1 MTEKET
7 SPGPGNEQKGATSA
21 SRHEHRVLAVMLMVM
36 HVAVWWDF
44 AGSISRSLMLAHLGL
59 FLLWQPMWRRE
70 RQLALQGTLI
80 FLVVT
85 VAFIAW
91 LNWGLMTLW
100 LLMLTGF
107 LGGRVIV
114 GTRDRYAYLLS
125 LVFVV
130 SEILIGCIPPM
141 FDVRTLSDEFT
152 EIFRYGMLA
161 VPFVLLF
168 IPPQRRVSTSVR
180 PVDFLYGLTTSLLT
194 IVLGLGSLL
203 SMYLTGA
210 AYAEALIQT
219 ILAIALFLFVISM
232 LWSPLAGFAGL
243 GQIWERY
250 LLSIGTPF
258 EDWLAELAG
267 LVRQKQSPREFMDS
281 AILLMARLS
290 WIAGAE
296 WRQGERSGSAG
307 AQNRYVFRHENA
319 GIAFV
324 IYTYRPMGVAL
335 QLHCKLLLSLITQFR
350 LAKEREQEI
359 ARSTQLQAIYET
371 GARVTHDIKNLLQS
385 LQGLAAMVESEDET
399 RRGELQ
405 IMLKRHL
412 PYLTSRLQLAL
423 SKLQAPEDKTIVRR
437 KLDAWWAD
445 LKARNTGGD
454 IDFKSDI
461 KNTPPIPVELFDS
474 VVENLL
480 ENARGK
486 RQSEPGID
494 ITVSLVSDDGGT
506 ALSVFDTGSGV
517 DAEVVSSL
525 FKAPVTSRH
534 GLGIGLYQA
543 AVHAEQLGFRL
554 ELEENGRSGVR
565 FELRDV

>member
-7 SPGPGNEQKGATSA
+7 STGPGNERKDATSA
-21 SRHEHRVLAVMLMVM
+21 SRHEHRVLALMLMVL

-44 AGSISRSLMLAHLGL
+44 AGPISRSLMLAHLGL

-219 ILAIALFLFVISM
+219 ILAIALFLFVISI

-258 EDWLAELAG
+258 EDWLA
-267 LVRQKQSPREFMDS
+267 
-281 AILLMARLS
+281 
-290 WIAGAE
+290 
-296 WRQGERSGSAG
+296 
-307 AQNRYVFRHENA
+307 
-319 GIAFV
+319 
-324 IYTYRPMGVAL
+324 
-335 QLHCKLLLSLITQFR
+335 
-350 LAKEREQEI
+350 
-359 ARSTQLQAIYET
+359 
-371 GARVTHDIKNLLQS
+371 
-385 LQGLAAMVESEDET
+385 
-399 RRGELQ
+399 
-405 IMLKRHL
+405 
-412 PYLTSRLQLAL
+412 
-423 SKLQAPEDKTIVRR
+423 
-437 KLDAWWAD
+437 
-445 LKARNTGGD
+445 
-454 IDFKSDI
+454 
-461 KNTPPIPVELFDS
+461 
-474 VVENLL
+474 
-480 ENARGK
+480 
-486 RQSEPGID
+486 
-494 ITVSLVSDDGGT
+494 
-506 ALSVFDTGSGV
+506 
-517 DAEVVSSL
+517 
-525 FKAPVTSRH
+525 
-534 GLGIGLYQA
+534 
-543 AVHAEQLGFRL
+543 
-554 ELEENGRSGVR
+554 
-565 FELRDV
+565 

>member
-1 MTEKET
+1 MTEKITTPE
-7 SPGPGNEQKGATSA
+7 SRNEQKDTTSA
-21 SRHEHRVLAVMLMVM
+21 PPHEHRILALMLMVL

-44 AGSISRSLMLAHLGL
+44 AEPVSRSLILAHLGL

-70 RQLALQGTLI
+70 RRLELQGTVI
-80 FLVVT
+80 FLAVT

-91 LNWGLMTLW
+91 LSWSLLTFW

-114 GTRDRYAYLLS
+114 GTRDRFAYLLS

-141 FDVRTLSDEFT
+141 FDVRTLSDEFK
-152 EIFRYGMLA
+152 EIFRYGMFA
-161 VPFVLLF
+161 VPLVLLF
-168 IPPQRRVSTSVR
+168 IPPQTRASTSVR

-203 SMYLTGA
+203 NIYMTGTD
-210 AYAEALIQT
+210 YAEALIQT
-219 ILAIALFLFVISM
+219 ILVIAFFLLAISI

-243 GQIWERY
+243 GQLWERY
-250 LLSIGTPF
+250 LLSVGMPF

-267 LVRQKQSPREFMDS
+267 LVRQKQSPQEFMDS
-281 AILLMARLS
+281 AISLLARLS

-296 WRQGERSGSAG
+296 WRKRGRSGSAG
-307 AQNRYVFRHENA
+307 TQSKHVFRHDSA
-319 GIAFV
+319 GAAFV
-324 IYTYRPMGVAL
+324 VYTHRPMGVAL
-335 QLHCKLLLSLITQFR
+335 QLHCKLLLSLITHFR
-350 LAKEREQEI
+350 IAKEWEQEV
-359 ARSTQLQAIYET
+359 ARSAQLQAVYET

-385 LQGLAAMVESEDET
+385 LQGLTAMVENEDET
-399 RRGELQ
+399 RREELQ
-405 IMLKRHL
+405 TMLKRHL
-412 PYLTSRLQLAL
+412 PHLTSRLQLAL
-423 SKLQAPEDKTIVRR
+423 AKLQAPEDKTIVWR
-437 KLDAWWAD
+437 KLDVWWAE
-445 LKARNTGGD
+445 LKARSSGGD

-461 KNTPPIPVELFDS
+461 KTSPPIPAELFDS

-480 ENARGK
+480 ENARAK

-494 ITVSLVSDDGGT
+494 ITVSLVSDDERT
-506 ALSVFDTGSGV
+506 ALRVSDTGSGI

-525 FKAPVTSRH
+525 FKAPVKSRH

-543 AVHAEQLGFRL
+543 AVHAEQLGYRL

-565 FELRDV
+565 FALSN

>member
-7 SPGPGNEQKGATSA
+7 SPGPGNEQKDATSA
-21 SRHEHRVLAVMLMVM
+21 SRHEHRVLALMLMVL

-44 AGSISRSLMLAHLGL
+44 AGPISRSLMLAHLGL

-85 VAFIAW
+85 IAFVAW

-219 ILAIALFLFVISM
+219 ILAIALFLFVISI

-281 AILLMARLS
+281 AISLMARLS

-296 WRQGERSGSAG
+296 WRQGERTGSAG
-307 AQNRYVFRHENA
+307 TQNRYVFRHENA

-423 SKLQAPEDKTIVRR
+423 AKLQAPEDKTIVRR

-454 IDFKSDI
+454 IEFISDI
-461 KNTPPIPVELFDS
+461 KTTPPIPVELFDS

-480 ENARGK
+480 ENARAK

-543 AVHAEQLGFRL
+543 AVHAEQLGYRL

-565 FELRDV
+565 FELRDA